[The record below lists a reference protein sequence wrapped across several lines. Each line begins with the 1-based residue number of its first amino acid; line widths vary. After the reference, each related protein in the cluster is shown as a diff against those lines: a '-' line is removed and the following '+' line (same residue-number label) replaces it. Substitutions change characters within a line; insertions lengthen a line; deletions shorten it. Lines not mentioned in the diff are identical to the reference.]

1 MEESLERVG
10 YRMSRKLDQPIQE
23 RLRHRMT
30 TVRLVTLALLDSVVL
45 SSCPDVNQ
53 WKTCWKRQRLDCLG
67 CWFHM
72 PLRRIR
78 QARDVLSICRAR
90 TQLRSPLNLHN
101 GYPMYHLYLLLLTAF
116 RRHKSRYDY
125 ICLCAFLSF
134 LELQHRGLLYTGFT

>member
-1 MEESLERVG
+1 
-10 YRMSRKLDQPIQE
+10 
-23 RLRHRMT
+23 
-30 TVRLVTLALLDSVVL
+30 
-45 SSCPDVNQ
+45 
-53 WKTCWKRQRLDCLG
+53 
-67 CWFHM
+67 M